1 MNHILQS
8 AFLILSAL
16 FPPLAAVSVL
26 EQLKKSFLFSLTRR
40 VCVVFIHKKDNC
52 QCFLA
57 FFPAFFPATFHH
69 ALITRCNVPRVG
81 YV

>member
-8 AFLILSAL
+8 TFPILSAL

-26 EQLKKSFLFSLTRR
+26 EQLKKSFLFSLTLR

-52 QCFLA
+52 QC
-57 FFPAFFPATFHH
+57 FPAFFPATFHH
-69 ALITRCNVPRVG
+69 ALITRCNVSRAG
-81 YV
+81 YIA